1 MDRQSR
7 NRTDGLVMD
16 RRRVLKGLGAGAIGA
31 LAAPMMMRGAGA
43 QSREVVYATWGGS
56 WEEAM
61 RKAWFDPFA
70 ERTGIKVRTIAG
82 PDYGKIR
89 AMVRAGKTEWDVVEV
104 NPDFQWI
111 GAREGLLEKLDFRVI
126 PTDHLIKGENLLTE
140 YSMPEAFWSRVIVYN
155 TKKFSKEN
163 HPTNFVEFWDLK
175 RFAGKRVMYAK
186 PNGGS
191 LEAALLADGVPAD
204 KLYPLDLDRAL
215 RSLGR
220 IKDNILWYDTN
231 AQAMQYLQ
239 DEQGVLGLVADGRA
253 KFIIE
258 KGAPVAIEYNQ
269 SQLTWT
275 SYVVPKGAPN
285 KENAMKLIAFMTSL
299 EGQKAIGVVF
309 TYGLVAP
316 KAYDL
321 LPPERAAALTNGPQ
335 QQGKTILMNEKWW
348 GENLEKA
355 QEKMSAWRLS

>member
-7 NRTDGLVMD
+7 NRTNGLVMD
-16 RRRVLKGLGAGAIGA
+16 RRMVLKGLGAGAIGA

-126 PTDHLIKGENLLTE
+126 PTDHLTKGENLLTE

-204 KLYPLDLDRAL
+204 KLYPLDIDRAL
-215 RSLGR
+215 KSLGR

-231 AQAMQYLQ
+231 AQAMQHLQ

-275 SYVVPKGAPN
+275 SYVVAKGAPN
-285 KENAMKLIAFMTSL
+285 KENAMKLIASMTSL
-299 EGQKAIGVVF
+299 EGQKAIGMVY